1 MNDAIYCRAL
11 AALFGWSLLMC
22 GAALASQR
30 RPARPVWRAFWLMT
44 GVLGI
49 AEGLLGVGA
58 LLAGPL
64 PPARLGP
71 LLRVK
76 AAFDGLGL
84 AAGAILAT
92 RPSPRDSG
100 CGLAIVAATLVLLTL
115 DVWFWQ
121 ACESLL

>member
-1 MNDAIYCRAL
+1 MNDAIYCQAM
-11 AALFGWSLLMC
+11 AALFSWSLLAC
-22 GAALASQR
+22 GAALASQHFPT
-30 RPARPVWRAFWLMT
+30 RPFWRAFWLMT
-44 GVLGI
+44 GILGL
-49 AEGLLGVGA
+49 AEGLMGVAA

-64 PPARLGP
+64 PPARLAP
-71 LLRVK
+71 VLRVK

-92 RPSPRDSG
+92 RPSPRHSG
-100 CGLAIVAATLVLLTL
+100 CGLAIVAAELVLLTL